1 MLFAHPCLILENY
14 IFFPLLQLR
23 EEFKLKKGILKNY
36 VKLVKES
43 DYDENG
49 TVTLNEWMAWITQRK
64 QEYDR
69 KNWLLKP
76 WKSFIVIV
84 SLIQFIIG
92 VADRI
97 EKYYRCY
104 DYQFKGHST
113 CPFIRPFHD
122 AMIFKSCL
130 RFEAW
135 RYVTHAFVHHG
146 LPHLA
151 TNLGLQLFFGK
162 KNSQTKIYLYLVM
175 YIFFF
180 F

>member
-1 MLFAHPCLILENY
+1 M
-14 IFFPLLQLR
+14 
-23 EEFKLKKGILKNY
+23 
-36 VKLVKES
+36 KLVKES

-64 QEYDR
+64 QNYDR
-69 KNWLLKP
+69 KKWLLEP

-84 SLIQFIIG
+84 SLIQFVIG
-92 VADRI
+92 MADRI
-97 EKYYRCY
+97 EKYYRCG
-104 DYQFKGHST
+104 DYHSHT
-113 CPFIRPFHD
+113 CPYIRPFHD

-162 KNSQTKIYLYLVM
+162 KNFQTRL
-175 YIFFF
+175 FF
-180 F
+180 

>member
-1 MLFAHPCLILENY
+1 M
-14 IFFPLLQLR
+14 
-23 EEFKLKKGILKNY
+23 
-36 VKLVKES
+36 KLVKES

-64 QEYDR
+64 QDYDR
-69 KNWLLKP
+69 KKWLLEP

-84 SLIQFIIG
+84 SLIQFVIG

-97 EKYYRCY
+97 EKYYRCD
-104 DYQFKGHST
+104 DYKSHT
-113 CPFIRPFHD
+113 CPYIRPFHD

-162 KNSQTKIYLYLVM
+162 KNFKLDCFSKIYLAMFLNAKM
-175 YIFFF
+175 Q
-180 F
+180 